1 MDKKKNNYSEH
12 SKYTC
17 FGCKLQRKYPML
29 LYNWVL
35 NYKKCDDVDL
45 LKIGMSIKM
54 NDKIYKYHHL

>member
-1 MDKKKNNYSEH
+1 MYC
-12 SKYTC
+12 C

-35 NYKKCDDVDL
+35 NYKKYDDVDL

>member
-1 MDKKKNNYSEH
+1 
-12 SKYTC
+12 
-17 FGCKLQRKYPML
+17 ML

-35 NYKKCDDVDL
+35 NYKCDDVDL